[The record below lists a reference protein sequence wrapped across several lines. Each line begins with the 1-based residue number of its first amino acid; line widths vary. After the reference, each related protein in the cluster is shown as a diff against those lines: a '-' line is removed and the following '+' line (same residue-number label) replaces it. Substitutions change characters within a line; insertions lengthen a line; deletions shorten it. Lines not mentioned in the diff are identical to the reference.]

1 MHSQHLITHNYG
13 FKRCDNTLHQLSTL
27 KLVDSIDAFK
37 WAYLN
42 NNMIYMINIGFQ
54 FLVMRVLYIWYI
66 INTFKEYFVLKWW
79 GKLRITIE
87 CSPLGYSIA
96 INNHCLIHVNKN
108 IAIIQIHDLIYMYD
122 PQTVI
127 KNGAN
132 ITLWW
137 YRPLIESSYR

>member
-1 MHSQHLITHNYG
+1 MHYQHLITHNYG

-108 IAIIQIHDLIYMYD
+108 IAIIQIHDLIYD
-122 PQTVI
+122 PQMVI